1 MIHIQYGNSGRFY
14 VTTEEKRI
22 DTGVPSSKIRYLFKF
37 TNNMSKSVVYGYGQN
52 QTVNDRYTLVLMN
65 HGTND
70 VYTGT
75 VDFTPNGYW
84 TYEIYEVSW
93 QDTAVLT
100 AGFAPRSESEV
111 LTPPAADKG
120 IVQGL
125 VEKGKLL
132 VSEASGEE
140 EVQYTEHPEPSGTN
154 YIYVS

>member
-1 MIHIQYGNSGRFY
+1 MIHIQYGQQGRFY

-22 DTGVPSSKIRYLFKF
+22 NTSVPSSNIRYLFKLI
-37 TNNMSKSVVYGYGQN
+37 NNMSKSVVYAYGQS
-52 QTVNDRYTLVLMN
+52 QTVNDRYTLVNIN
-65 HGTND
+65 HGNND

-75 VDFTPNGYW
+75 VNLTPNGYW

-93 QDTAVLT
+93 QSSVALN
-100 AGFAPRSESEV
+100 AGEAPANENDV
-111 LTPPAADKG
+111 LTPPAASKG

-132 VSEASGEE
+132 VSEQLGFE
-140 EVQYTEHPEPSGTN
+140 EVQYNQHPEPSGTN

>member
-1 MIHIQYGNSGRFY
+1 MIHIQYGNTGRFY

-22 DTGVPSSKIRYLFKF
+22 DTSVPSSKIRYLFKF
-37 TNNMSKSVVYGYGQN
+37 TNNMSKSVVYGYGQS

-93 QDTAVLT
+93 QDVAVLT
-100 AGFAPRSESEV
+100 AGFAPVNENDV

>member
-1 MIHIQYGNSGRFY
+1 MIHIQYGQAGRFY

-22 DTGVPSSKIRYLFKF
+22 NTSVPSSNIRYSFKLI
-37 TNNMSKSVVYGYGQN
+37 NNMSKSVVYAYGQS
-52 QTVNDRYTLVLMN
+52 QTVNDRYTLVSVN
-65 HGTND
+65 YGTND

-75 VDFTPNGYW
+75 VDLTPNGYW

-93 QDTAVLT
+93 QGSVGLN
-100 AGFAPRSESEV
+100 AGEAPANENDV
-111 LTPPAADKG
+111 LTPPAASKG

-132 VSEASGEE
+132 VSEATGSE
-140 EVQYTEHPEPSGTN
+140 EVQYNQHPEPSGTN

>member
-1 MIHIQYGNSGRFY
+1 MIHIQYGNLGRFY

-22 DTGVPSSKIRYLFKF
+22 DTSVPSSKIRYLFKF
-37 TNNMSKSVVYGYGQN
+37 TNNMSKSVVYGYGQS
-52 QTVNDRYTLVLMN
+52 QTVNDRYTLVAIN

-100 AGFAPRSESEV
+100 AGFAPRNESEV

-140 EVQYTEHPEPSGTN
+140 EVQYNQHPEPSGTN

>member
-1 MIHIQYGNSGRFY
+1 MIHIQYGQAGRFY

-22 DTGVPSSKIRYLFKF
+22 NTSVPSSNIRYLFKLI
-37 TNNMSKSVVYGYGQN
+37 NNMSKSIVYAYGQS
-52 QTVNDRYTLVLMN
+52 QTVNDRYTLVSVN
-65 HGTND
+65 YGTND

-75 VDFTPNGYW
+75 VDLTPNGYW

-93 QDTAVLT
+93 QSSVALN
-100 AGFAPRSESEV
+100 AGEAPSNENDV
-111 LTPPAADKG
+111 LTPPAASKG

-132 VSEASGEE
+132 VSEATGSE
-140 EVQYTEHPEPSGTN
+140 EVQYNQHPEPSGTN